1 MGIQVSRLPRDK
13 SAIGVRCLWVSAAS
27 ASQAERA
34 SPGSHQERGDATAGC
49 GLRNRGG
56 VHYATSDLV
65 RGNTHGGWNPPLIA
79 GVRGNRDVKR
89 SAALV
94 HIRSIRLGDVL
105 DCGSGTGWDDDGAD
119 QRWSGHRR
127 ASGHKSVSK
136 GAHCAT
142 LPAADCR
149 LPSRQRPRP
158 GGEERGLRAISR
170 AGVRQL
176 ICWAGVLVPGPRQYG
191 LHTVSE
197 QAELP

>member
-27 ASQAERA
+27 ESEAERA

-89 SAALV
+89 SAAPV

-127 ASGHKSVSK
+127 ASGHNSVSR
-136 GAHCAT
+136 GPT
-142 LPAADCR
+142 GQRDLPRTVVCR
-149 LPSRQRPRP
+149 AVRDPAQAGKR
-158 GGEERGLRAISR
+158 GGLRAISR

-176 ICWAGVLVPGPRQYG
+176 VCWAGVLVPGPRQYG